1 MSVELAV
8 ELNDL
13 SNLSLKLAR
22 LAHQEMD
29 QCHFMNA
36 LALHER
42 RAANYRLLGN
52 RRWLAQALHDL
63 GIAAR
68 LVGDTDRAFRA
79 FDESLALGRSLGQP
93 DEVGSVSASM
103 GHLHY
108 QRGELDDAGLLFERS
123 LRSLHEQG
131 IEWGIATALS
141 GVGRMALEAGRPAD
155 AVRLLG
161 AAEALLERQATGAH
175 GPELR
180 PSQQGPR
187 RYQFHRDTV
196 HARELRTA
204 GKRAFGAMGAEAFEA
219 AFAAGRLLSAG
230 EAVILGLE
238 QSAQVADGAVGA
250 MIFASGDPPK
260 LTARETEVLR
270 LIAAGDS
277 NQEIGAALTLST
289 RTVERHIANLYSK
302 LGARNRAD
310 ATACALRHALV

>member
-1 MSVELAV
+1 
-8 ELNDL
+8 
-13 SNLSLKLAR
+13 
-22 LAHQEMD
+22 
-29 QCHFMNA
+29 
-36 LALHER
+36 
-42 RAANYRLLGN
+42 
-52 RRWLAQALHDL
+52 
-63 GIAAR
+63 
-68 LVGDTDRAFRA
+68 
-79 FDESLALGRSLGQP
+79 
-93 DEVGSVSASM
+93 M
-103 GHLHY
+103 GHLHR
-108 QRGELDDAGLLFERS
+108 QRAELDDAGLLFERS
-123 LRSLHEQG
+123 LRSLNEQG
-131 IEWGIATALS
+131 IERGIATALS

-161 AAEALLERQATGAH
+161 AAEALLERQATGPH

-204 GKRAFGAMGAEAFEA
+204 GKRAFGAMGLDAFEA
-219 AFAAGRLLSAG
+219 AFAAGRLLSTG

-238 QSAQVADGAVGA
+238 QLAQVADGAVGA
-250 MIFASGDPPK
+250 MTLARGDPPDSTA

-270 LIAAGDS
+270 LIAAGNS

-310 ATACALRHALV
+310 ATAYAVRHALA